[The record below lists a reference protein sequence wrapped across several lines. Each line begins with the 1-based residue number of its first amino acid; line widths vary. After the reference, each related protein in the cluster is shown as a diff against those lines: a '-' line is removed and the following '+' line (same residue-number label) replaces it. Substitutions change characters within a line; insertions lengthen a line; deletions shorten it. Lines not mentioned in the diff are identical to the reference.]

1 MSSCP
6 KVIIS
11 DYTYKI
17 KKKKNNWADY
27 QWGWLKL
34 HLLLMSITPY
44 TDCCLVAMLCLTVL
58 NPMDCSMPDIPV
70 PHHLLG
76 FAQGRVHC
84 IGDAIQSSHPLL
96 PSSPSALNSSQ
107 RQGLFQW
114 AGDFCTKEDSSLK
127 KIFLAAS
134 GCIDS
139 LVVLCRLSSCVVR
152 AQLLLSMWDFS
163 SLTRDWTHISWI
175 AMQILNH
182 WTTREVPIWDHFVI
196 CLSTDSMVE
205 SSITRNRGKQK
216 NGKD

>member
-1 MSSCP
+1 MDCRMP
-6 KVIIS
+6 GLPVP
-11 DYTYKI
+11 
-17 KKKKNNWADY
+17 
-27 QWGWLKL
+27 L
-34 HLLLMSITPY
+34 HLSE
-44 TDCCLVAMLCLTVL
+44 
-58 NPMDCSMPDIPV
+58 
-70 PHHLLG
+70 
-76 FAQGRVHC
+76 FAQVHVHW
-84 IGDAIQSSHPLL
+84 ISDAIQSSHPLL

-182 WTTREVPIWDHFVI
+182 WTTREVPKE
-196 CLSTDSMVE
+196 DSSDWK
-205 SSITRNRGKQK
+205 SSIFFQKKTFSSGNQKTMSMRHDWIQVFTRG
-216 NGKD
+216 GL